1 MQRDTLSRDEM
12 AVYDAIVAAGDLGI
26 TLGDLVKRFGPGGKL
41 PGILA
46 GFLRSFIVE
55 REGMRLYASENI

>member
-12 AVYDAIVAAGDLGI
+12 AVYDAIVAAGDTGI
-26 TLGDLVKRFGPGGKL
+26 TLGALVKRFGAGGSL

-46 GFLRSFIVE
+46 GFQRSFIVE
-55 REGMRLYASENI
+55 REGMRLFASENV